1 MVSQRPTR
9 GTTHSRRW
17 GRKVKRSRQGKEAG
31 PPQRC
36 SGFVASEPAQDSQK
50 RLHPGGS
57 PELGPSGLVP
67 DYLKGGRTRVT
78 EARQEETAPRSNVTA
93 PPPPELSN
101 PTRMRRR
108 AVTCIFRMF
117 SFSTLFTMAS
127 TASCTRSCCTS
138 AMATQ
143 APACTRCAPPPA
155 PVPGPLVAPPRPQAP
170 PLAPVLYS
178 LVAPPLPHA
187 PPPAP
192 VPGSL
197 AAQSLPYAPPP
208 APVPGPL
215 AAPPLP
221 YAPPLFAQPFV
232 ATPGPLATQS
242 ALSR

>member
-1 MVSQRPTR
+1 MLPAHGNTTRPRLGGRKHILKTRYLQQSSEVGLVSQRPTR
-9 GTTHSRRW
+9 G
-17 GRKVKRSRQGKEAG
+17 GRPTVDGGVVVKRSRQGKEAG
-31 PPQRC
+31 PPPRC
-36 SGFVASEPAQDSQK
+36 SGLVASEPAQDSQK

-57 PELGPSGLVP
+57 PELGPSGLVQ
-67 DYLKGGRTRVT
+67 DYLKDGRTRVT

-138 AMATQ
+138 AMATL
-143 APACTRCAPPPA
+143 APACTRC
-155 PVPGPLVAPPRPQAP
+155 
-170 PLAPVLYS
+170 
-178 LVAPPLPHA
+178 
-187 PPPAP
+187 
-192 VPGSL
+192 
-197 AAQSLPYAPPP
+197 APPP